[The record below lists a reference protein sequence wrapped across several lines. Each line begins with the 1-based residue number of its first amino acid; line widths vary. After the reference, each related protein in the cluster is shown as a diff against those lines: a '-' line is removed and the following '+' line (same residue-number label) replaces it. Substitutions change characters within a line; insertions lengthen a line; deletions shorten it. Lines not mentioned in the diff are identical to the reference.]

1 MSRLMKLEDLRE
13 LYEKDLVFLTQHV
26 IERCK
31 QRDIRPKHIRFAVS
45 TGEIIEAYP
54 DDFPT
59 PSCLILG
66 FPSIGVPLHVVIA
79 SNGESAKIV
88 TAYYPDNDK
97 WESDMKT
104 RKECSL

>member
-1 MSRLMKLEDLRE
+1 MKIEELKE
-13 LYEKDLVFLTQHV
+13 LYEKDFVFLTQHV

-31 QRDIRPKHIRFAVS
+31 QRDIRPKHIRIAVM
-45 TGEIIEAYP
+45 TGEIIEDYP

-66 FPSIGVPLHVVIA
+66 YITPDTSLHVVIA

-88 TAYYPDNDK
+88 TAYYPDKDK

-104 RKECSL
+104 RKECLK